1 MLKISTAPHF
11 YSPVDTR
18 LIMRD
23 VIIALAPAGLAA
35 VALFGMAAL
44 IPMVTAV
51 AGCVLFEY
59 VCSKWWLKTTPST
72 RDLSAVVTGLLLAY
86 NLPCNMPVWTAFSSS
101 SSRAMPAFTESSG
114 SIETTLPS
122 LMPHLIKHVASQ
134 QPLLWHVV

>member
-44 IPMVTAV
+44 ITMVTAV
-51 AGCVLFEY
+51 AGCVLF
-59 VCSKWWLKTTPST
+59 
-72 RDLSAVVTGLLLAY
+72 
-86 NLPCNMPVWTAFSSS
+86 
-101 SSRAMPAFTESSG
+101 
-114 SIETTLPS
+114 
-122 LMPHLIKHVASQ
+122 
-134 QPLLWHVV
+134 

>member
-18 LIMRD
+18 SIMRD

-44 IPMVTAV
+44 ITMVTAV

-59 VCSKWWLKTTPST
+59 VCSN
-72 RDLSAVVTGLLLAY
+72 G
-86 NLPCNMPVWTAFSSS
+86 
-101 SSRAMPAFTESSG
+101 G
-114 SIETTLPS
+114 
-122 LMPHLIKHVASQ
+122 
-134 QPLLWHVV
+134 